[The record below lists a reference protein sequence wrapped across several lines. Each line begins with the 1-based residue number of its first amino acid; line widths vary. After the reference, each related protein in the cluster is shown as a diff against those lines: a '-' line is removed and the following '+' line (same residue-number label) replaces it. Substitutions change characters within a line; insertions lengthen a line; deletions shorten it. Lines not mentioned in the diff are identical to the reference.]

1 MVDVKYKL
9 CKRYGQY
16 KRNRDVLT
24 RKMLSPFEAIKET
37 DGDGHEWW
45 NSRKLARLMG
55 YQKYWNFE
63 RLMDKVATFLQQ
75 EKGLDL
81 KEHMV
86 EIEEMA
92 QLNNGGYRQ
101 VKSIRLSRTACVA
114 KALNADQKKPIVKA
128 AKEYF
133 TSKMNSQE
141 LATSV
146 EGNVL
151 IYRSSTGKV
160 NVNVLFSQDTFWLSQ
175 KRMSELFNV
184 TIQDISYH
192 LLQINDTGELQLSTA
207 IKEILNPSDNCYE
220 QGVLL
225 YTQSPHQVLKCGDLV
240 FYRAGGYARQLPV
253 SWAFCLFSTW

>member
-1 MVDVKYKL
+1 MV
-9 CKRYGQY
+9 
-16 KRNRDVLT
+16 
-24 RKMLSPFEAIKET
+24 
-37 DGDGHEWW
+37 
-45 NSRKLARLMG
+45 
-55 YQKYWNFE
+55 
-63 RLMDKVATFLQQ
+63 
-75 EKGLDL
+75 
-81 KEHMV
+81 
-86 EIEEMA
+86 

-114 KALNADQKKPIVKA
+114 IALNADQKKPIVKA

-160 NVNVLFSQDTFWLSQ
+160 NVNVLFSQETFWLSQ

-207 IKEILNPSDNCYE
+207 IKKILNPSDNCDE
-220 QGVLL
+220 QSDLL
-225 YTQSPHQVLKCGDLV
+225 YIQCKQSVNPV
-240 FYRAGGYARQLPV
+240 FPD
-253 SWAFCLFSTW
+253 

>member
-1 MVDVKYKL
+1 M
-9 CKRYGQY
+9 GNTNEIEMFSPEEMQ
-16 KRNRDVLT
+16 
-24 RKMLSPFEAIKET
+24 SPFETIKET
-37 DGDGHEWW
+37 DGEGREWW

-63 RLMDKVATFLQQ
+63 RLMDKVSSFLQQ

-81 KEHMV
+81 KEHMA

-92 QLNNGGYRQ
+92 KLNNGGYRQ

-114 KALNADQKKPIVKA
+114 IALNADQKKPIVKA

-133 TSKMNSQE
+133 TSKMNAQE

-160 NVNVLFSQDTFWLSQ
+160 NVNVLFSQETFWLSQ
-175 KRMSELFNV
+175 ETNV
-184 TIQDISYH
+184 RVVQRDNTRY
-192 LLQINDTGELQLSTA
+192 QLSFAT
-207 IKEILNPSDNCYE
+207 N
-220 QGVLL
+220 Q
-225 YTQSPHQVLKCGDLV
+225 
-240 FYRAGGYARQLPV
+240 
-253 SWAFCLFSTW
+253 

>member
-1 MVDVKYKL
+1 
-9 CKRYGQY
+9 
-16 KRNRDVLT
+16 
-24 RKMLSPFEAIKET
+24 
-37 DGDGHEWW
+37 
-45 NSRKLARLMG
+45 
-55 YQKYWNFE
+55 
-63 RLMDKVATFLQQ
+63 
-75 EKGLDL
+75 
-81 KEHMV
+81 
-86 EIEEMA
+86 MA

-114 KALNADQKKPIVKA
+114 IALNADQKKPIVKA

-133 TSKMNSQE
+133 TSKMNAQE

-160 NVNVLFSQDTFWLSQ
+160 NVNVLFSQETFGLSQ

-184 TIQDISYH
+184 ALSTINYH
-192 LLQINDTGELQLSTA
+192 LTQIDESGEVQLSAT
-207 IKEILNPSDNCYE
+207 IRKIRIPSDNCDE